1 MFGSDFNL
9 LGTGETVEGRMAI
22 WQKDNNPV
30 QVERSIGCSS
40 QDGKYVLKKYLSERP
55 ERFSFASCIHKLT
68 HQTAARRFA
77 VFLQPFGIFRVFTR

>member
-22 WQKDNNPV
+22 WQKDKNPV
-30 QVERSIGCSS
+30 QVERNVGGSS

-55 ERFSFASCIHKLT
+55 ERFSFASCPCII
-68 HQTAARRFA
+68 QRFA